1 MRFTHLAEFSEY
13 AKYQPFKFYLLIFVI
28 ACFPVTYACGQAYIR
43 DRRAGQQG
51 FNGIRCEN
59 ARAYRHQD
67 NQNIREGFGQDRFRR
82 NERDEKQIRGL
93 IRTGKQ
99 SDHT

>member
-1 MRFTHLAEFSEY
+1 MLNYKRFTFNYRHSVFYCIS
-13 AKYQPFKFYLLIFVI
+13 KYYL
-28 ACFPVTYACGQAYIR
+28 CGQAYIR

-82 NERDEKQIRGL
+82 NERDEKQIRCL

>member
-1 MRFTHLAEFSEY
+1 MIICALRLIAND
-13 AKYQPFKFYLLIFVI
+13 YLFCIYF
-28 ACFPVTYACGQAYIR
+28 R
-43 DRRAGQQG
+43 HRRAGQQG

-82 NERDEKQIRGL
+82 NERDKKQILDPTKAEGQ
-93 IRTGKQ
+93 T
-99 SDHT
+99 DHI

>member
-1 MRFTHLAEFSEY
+1 MIICALRLIAND
-13 AKYQPFKFYLLIFVI
+13 YLFCIYF
-28 ACFPVTYACGQAYIR
+28 R
-43 DRRAGQQG
+43 HRRAGQQG
-51 FNGIRCEN
+51 FNGICRQN
-59 ARAYRHQD
+59 AWTYGHQD

>member
-1 MRFTHLAEFSEY
+1 MIICALRLIAND
-13 AKYQPFKFYLLIFVI
+13 YLFCIYF
-28 ACFPVTYACGQAYIR
+28 R
-43 DRRAGQQG
+43 HRRAGQQG

>member
-1 MRFTHLAEFSEY
+1 MLNYKRFTFNSRHSVFYCIS
-13 AKYQPFKFYLLIFVI
+13 KYYL
-28 ACFPVTYACGQAYIR
+28 YRQAYIR

>member
-1 MRFTHLAEFSEY
+1 MLNYKRFTFNSRHSVFYCIS
-13 AKYQPFKFYLLIFVI
+13 KYYLRS
-28 ACFPVTYACGQAYIR
+28 QAYIR

>member
-1 MRFTHLAEFSEY
+1 MIICALRLIANDFLFSIL
-13 AKYQPFKFYLLIFVI
+13 F
-28 ACFPVTYACGQAYIR
+28 R
-43 DRRAGQQG
+43 HRRAGQQG